1 MVVATNAFMFKK
13 KNSLG
18 LRESKLFEPTIS
30 KAKQSIQETQ
40 GLIGAEVFV

>member
-1 MVVATNAFMFKK
+1 MYK
-13 KNSLG
+13 G
-18 LRESKLFEPTIS
+18 LRNSGKLESVIC